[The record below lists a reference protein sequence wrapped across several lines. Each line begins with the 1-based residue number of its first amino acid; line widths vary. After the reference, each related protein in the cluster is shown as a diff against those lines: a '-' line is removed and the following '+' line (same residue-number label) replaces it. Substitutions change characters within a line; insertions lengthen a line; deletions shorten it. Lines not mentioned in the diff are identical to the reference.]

1 MLMNI
6 LRIALPAVV
15 LAVSASSLAAQATQ
29 PAATDKFGSQV
40 DVNVVNVEVYVTDAS
55 GKRVDGLQRADF
67 TLLEDGKPM
76 KIVNFDAVD
85 RTAPVQAAAPVP
97 VPVPAA
103 PGAEPA
109 AVPEVPAAQAAP
121 AADPLHMVVYIDN
134 THLAPGHRTRV
145 LEQLRGFLTKRL
157 APGDAVMLATY
168 DPGLHV
174 RLPFTADR
182 DALSRALDTVEKSA
196 GDGGG
201 DSRARRAALEHVVE
215 IQERSL
221 MLQGKQE
228 KLAEKIQ
235 KRGDPNAGD
244 DANQPESE
252 TPCPPEIAEPV
263 KSYAQQSRQEVL
275 RSITGLTVLVNS
287 LSGLPGRKAVLHVSD
302 GLSVTPGEELFQAL
316 YEMCGGGAAT
326 SGPNGA
332 TLSVDAQVLSVNTY
346 HGNQAMI
353 DAQAYSTAKQWNDL
367 AAHASSQRV
376 TLYTL
381 QASGL
386 AGGASEAADM
396 GPGDRL
402 LQISSVA
409 QIERENLRGSLT
421 ALASGTGGRAV
432 FDANDLQPDIAHIED
447 DLGHYYSLGY
457 TPPHTGDGHDHNIVV
472 KVQGAGLH
480 ARYRQV
486 YRDKPPLERIVD
498 RTLAALF
505 LGTGDNPLAVTLE
518 IGDIVPGTGAKGAPG
533 SVVPIRLLIPL
544 SNVGLTMHGD
554 GYDGKLRLFVAT
566 STNGGGNSAVR
577 QIEVPLRIPMQN
589 SQATMMQSYLYEVKL
604 QLPPGEHRVAVGIRD
619 DITNMA
625 SFLSKAVQVGGG
637 PAK

>member
-1 MLMNI
+1 MKI
-6 LRIALPAVV
+6 LRIALPVF
-15 LAVSASSLAAQATQ
+15 LAAAAPAFPAPAPQ
-29 PAATDKFGSQV
+29 PAADKSFGESV
-40 DVNVVNVEVYVTDAS
+40 DVNVVNVEVYVTDAN
-55 GKRVDGLQRADF
+55 GRRVDTLRQSDF

-76 KIVNFDAVD
+76 QIVNFAAVD
-85 RTAPVQAAAPVP
+85 RTAAVQPAAPVP
-97 VPVPAA
+97 APAA
-103 PGAEPA
+103 PGAAPVPA
-109 AVPEVPAAQAAP
+109 PDAAQAVP
-121 AADPLHMVVYIDN
+121 VADPLHMVVFIDN

-145 LEQLRGFLTKRL
+145 LEQLRGFLTQRL

-182 DALSRALDTVEKSA
+182 EALSRALDAVEKAA

-201 DSRARRAALEHVVE
+201 DSRARRAALEQVVE
-215 IQERSL
+215 IQERTL
-221 MLQGKQE
+221 NAQAKQD
-228 KLAEKIQ
+228 KMADKIN
-235 KRGDPNAGD
+235 KRGDPDAGD
-244 DANQPESE
+244 NANQPESE

-263 KSYAQQSRQEVL
+263 KSFAQQSRQEVL

-316 YEMCGGGAAT
+316 YELCGGGAAT

-332 TLSVDAQVLSVNTY
+332 TLSVDAQSLSVRTY
-346 HGNQAMI
+346 RGNQAMI

-367 AAHASSQRV
+367 AAHASAQRV

-402 LQISSVA
+402 LQNGSVA

-432 FDANDLQPDIAHIED
+432 FDANDLQKDIAHIED

-457 TPPHTGDGHDHNIVV
+457 TPPHTGDGHEHTITV

-486 YRDKPPLERIVD
+486 YRDKPALERVVD

-518 IGDIVPGTGAKGAPG
+518 VGDIVSGTTGTAGKGGVQG

-544 SNVGLTMHGD
+544 SNVGLTMRGD
-554 GYDGKLRLFVAT
+554 GYDGKLRVFVAT
-566 STNGGGNSAVR
+566 STTGGGNSPVR

-589 SQATMMQSYLYEVKL
+589 SQATMMQNYLYEVKL
-604 QLPPGEHRVAVGIRD
+604 QLPPGEHRIAVGIRD
-619 DITNMA
+619 DVTNMA

-637 PAK
+637 AAK

>member
-1 MLMNI
+1 
-6 LRIALPAVV
+6 
-15 LAVSASSLAAQATQ
+15 
-29 PAATDKFGSQV
+29 
-40 DVNVVNVEVYVTDAS
+40 
-55 GKRVDGLQRADF
+55 
-67 TLLEDGKPM
+67 
-76 KIVNFDAVD
+76 
-85 RTAPVQAAAPVP
+85 
-97 VPVPAA
+97 
-103 PGAEPA
+103 
-109 AVPEVPAAQAAP
+109 
-121 AADPLHMVVYIDN
+121 
-134 THLAPGHRTRV
+134 
-145 LEQLRGFLTKRL
+145 
-157 APGDAVMLATY
+157 
-168 DPGLHV
+168 
-174 RLPFTADR
+174 
-182 DALSRALDTVEKSA
+182 
-196 GDGGG
+196 
-201 DSRARRAALEHVVE
+201 
-215 IQERSL
+215 
-221 MLQGKQE
+221 
-228 KLAEKIQ
+228 
-235 KRGDPNAGD
+235 
-244 DANQPESE
+244 
-252 TPCPPEIAEPV
+252 
-263 KSYAQQSRQEVL
+263 
-275 RSITGLTVLVNS
+275 
-287 LSGLPGRKAVLHVSD
+287 
-302 GLSVTPGEELFQAL
+302 
-316 YEMCGGGAAT
+316 
-326 SGPNGA
+326 
-332 TLSVDAQVLSVNTY
+332 
-346 HGNQAMI
+346 
-353 DAQAYSTAKQWNDL
+353 
-367 AAHASSQRV
+367 V

-386 AGGASEAADM
+386 SGGASEAADM

>member
-1 MLMNI
+1 MKV
-6 LRIALPAVV
+6 LRFALPA
-15 LAVSASSLAAQATQ
+15 AFLAAAASALPAPPVQP
-29 PAATDKFGSQV
+29 PAAADKSFGEQV
-40 DVNVVNVEVYVTDAS
+40 EVNVVNVEVYVTDAN
-55 GKRVDGLQRADF
+55 GKRVDGLQRGDF

-76 KIVNFDAVD
+76 QILNFDAVD
-85 RTAPVQAAAPVP
+85 RTAAAAQAVAP

-103 PGAEPA
+103 PGSEPA
-109 AVPEVPAAQAAP
+109 VAPAAP
-121 AADPLHMVVYIDN
+121 AAEAVSVTDPLHMVIYIDN
-134 THLAPGHRTRV
+134 THLAPSHRTRV
-145 LEQLRGFLTKRL
+145 LEQLRGFLTRRL
-157 APGDAVMLATY
+157 NPGDAVMLATY

-182 DALSRALDTVEKSA
+182 NALSRALDAVEKAA

-201 DSRARRAALEHVVE
+201 DSRARRAALEQVQG
-215 IQERSL
+215 IQERAL
-221 MLQGKQE
+221 IAHKKETQKGE
-228 KLAEKIQ
+228 KRDLGPAENDMQ
-235 KRGDPNAGD
+235 ADTSD
-244 DANQPESE
+244 
-252 TPCPPEIAEPV
+252 TLCPPEIADPV
-263 KSYAQQSRQEVL
+263 KSYAQTARQEVL
-275 RSITGLTVLVNS
+275 RSVTGLTVLVNS

-326 SGPNGA
+326 SGPSGSAVPSTDAAIFGA
-332 TLSVDAQVLSVNTY
+332 TRTY
-346 HGNQAMI
+346 RANQAML

-367 AAHASSQRV
+367 AAHASAQRV

-386 AGGASEAADM
+386 AGGASESADA

-402 LQISSVA
+402 LQTGSVA

-432 FDANDLQPDIAHIED
+432 FDANDLQRDIAHIED

-486 YRDKPPLERIVD
+486 YRDKPALERIVD

-505 LGTGDNPLAVTLE
+505 LGTGDNPLAVTME
-518 IGDIVPGTGAKGAPG
+518 VGDITAGAAGSSGAQG

-544 SNVGLTMHGD
+544 SNVGLTMRGE

-566 STNGGGNSAVR
+566 STTGGGNSAVR

-604 QLPPGEHRVAVGIRD
+604 QLPPGEHRVAIGIRD
-619 DITNMA
+619 DVTNMT
-625 SFLSKAVQVGGG
+625 SFLSKGVQVGGG

>member
-1 MLMNI
+1 MKI
-6 LRIALPAVV
+6 LHIALPA
-15 LAVSASSLAAQATQ
+15 LFLAAAASALPAPPAQ
-29 PAATDKFGSQV
+29 PATADKSFGEQV
-40 DVNVVNVEVYVTDAS
+40 DVNVVNVEVYVTDAN
-55 GKRVDGLQRADF
+55 GQRVDGLQRGDF

-76 KIVNFDAVD
+76 QILNFDAVD
-85 RTAPVQAAAPVP
+85 RTVALQAAAPVP
-97 VPVPAA
+97 TPATPAA
-103 PGAEPA
+103 PAAPAVPGSEPA
-109 AVPEVPAAQAAP
+109 AAVPV
-121 AADPLHMVVYIDN
+121 ADPLHMVVYIDN
-134 THLAPGHRTRV
+134 THLSPSHRTRV
-145 LEQLRGFLTKRL
+145 LEQLRGFLTQRL
-157 APGDAVMLATY
+157 TPGDAVMLATY

-182 DALSRALDTVEKSA
+182 EALSRALDAVEKTA

-201 DSRARRAALEHVVE
+201 DSRARRAALEQVQG
-215 IQERSL
+215 IQERALIAHKRETSK
-221 MLQGKQE
+221 GE
-228 KLAEKIQ
+228 KRDLGPAENDMQ
-235 KRGDPNAGD
+235 ADTSD
-244 DANQPESE
+244 
-252 TPCPPEIAEPV
+252 TLCPPEIADPV
-263 KSYAQQSRQEVL
+263 KSYAQTARQEVL
-275 RSITGLTVLVNS
+275 RSVTGLTVLVNS

-326 SGPNGA
+326 SGSNGSA
-332 TLSVDAQVLSVNTY
+332 VPSTDAAIFGASRTY
-346 HGNQAMI
+346 RANQAML
-353 DAQAYSTAKQWNDL
+353 DAQAYSTAKQWTDL
-367 AAHASSQRV
+367 AAHASAQRV

-386 AGGASEAADM
+386 AAAEAADM

-402 LQISSVA
+402 LQTGSVA

-421 ALASGTGGRAV
+421 ALASGTGGRAI
-432 FDANDLQPDIAHIED
+432 FDANDLRRDIAHIED

-457 TPPHTGDGHDHNIVV
+457 TPPHTGDGHDHNITV

-486 YRDKPPLERIVD
+486 YRDKPALERIVD

-505 LGTGDNPLAVTLE
+505 LGTGDNPLAVTME
-518 IGDIVPGTGAKGAPG
+518 VGDIAGSSGAQG

-544 SNVGLTMHGD
+544 SNVGLTMRGD
-554 GYDGKLRLFVAT
+554 GYDGKLRVFVAT
-566 STNGGGNSAVR
+566 STTGGGNSAVR

-619 DITNMA
+619 DVTNMA

-637 PAK
+637 AAK